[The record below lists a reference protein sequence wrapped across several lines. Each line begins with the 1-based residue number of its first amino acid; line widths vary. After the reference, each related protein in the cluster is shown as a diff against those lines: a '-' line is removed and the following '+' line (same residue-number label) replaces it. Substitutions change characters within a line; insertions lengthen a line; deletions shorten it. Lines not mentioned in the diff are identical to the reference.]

1 MAVYQVINGKVSPL
15 PNKCYGVTEG
25 KTVSGLKLY
34 RVKDGK
40 SWKYWERFGTEENP
54 YKISKPEDL
63 KMIAQDPDGYYLLTK
78 DIVIPGDSQ
87 KITDFYKDTSQATE
101 LLPILTETPF
111 TGTLD
116 GQGKKIRTGFVI
128 NDRQYA
134 NRAIVISSEGKSIAD
149 EKWGDKIDDGAFGIR
164 NKINYGFFGIN
175 RGVIKNLAISP
186 YFSMYYP
193 GNKQGIAGFLV
204 GVNDGTID
212 TVTTK
217 TINVMTAHDTFRS
230 SAGYNTAGIVG
241 VNNGTISNCKNKT
254 GNMEQEVG
262 CFVGVSRSLATINFG
277 LIENCSSTIQIYM
290 AHGEAIVARNGAG
303 GVIRNCRWEKNKV
316 TAYGLSPQTTRGTI
330 EEQRG

>member
-15 PNKCYGVTEG
+15 PKKCYGVTEG

-54 YKISKPEDL
+54 YKISKPEEL

-87 KITDFYKDTSQATE
+87 KITDFYKDPSQVTE

-128 NDRQYA
+128 NDKQYA
-134 NRAIVISSEGKSIAD
+134 NRAIVISSDGKSVAD
-149 EKWGDKIDDGAFGIR
+149 EKWRG
-164 NKINYGFFGIN
+164 KINYGFFGIN
-175 RGVIKNLAISP
+175 RGTIKNLTIYP

-193 GNKQGIAGFLV
+193 GNKQGAAGFLT

-212 TVTTK
+212 TVTTY
-217 TINVMTAHDTFRS
+217 TTSVLTAHETVQS
-230 SAGYNTAGIVG
+230 YAGYNTAGIAG
-241 VNNGTISNCKNKT
+241 INNGTISNCENIT
-254 GNMEQEVG
+254 GSLHQHVG
-262 CFVGVSRSLATINFG
+262 CHVGAAYSLALLNFG
-277 LIENCSSTIQIYM
+277 LIENCSSTIQIYITNS
-290 AHGEAIVARNGAG
+290 EAAVARNGAG
-303 GVIRNCRWEKNKV
+303 GVIRNCRWTKNKV
-316 TAYGLSPQTTRGTI
+316 TAYGLSPQTTKGTI